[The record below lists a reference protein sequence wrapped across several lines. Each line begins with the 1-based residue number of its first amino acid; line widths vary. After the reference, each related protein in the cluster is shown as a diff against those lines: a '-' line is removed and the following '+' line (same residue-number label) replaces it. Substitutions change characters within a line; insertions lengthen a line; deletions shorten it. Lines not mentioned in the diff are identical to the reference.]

1 MNAGS
6 LTPYPTYTTFE
17 QWKIPHGSFQDERL
31 ESRYLNTRV
40 HVIEAWTLLET
51 RISVLSVLFVL
62 FRLTLSR
69 IRQTVTIIPGIL
81 SDGKLSL
88 PS

>member
-17 QWKIPHGSFQDERL
+17 QWKFPHGSFQDERL

-40 HVIEAWTLLET
+40 HVIEGWTLLGT
-51 RISVLSVLFVL
+51 RISVLFVL
-62 FRLTLSR
+62 FPLTLSR

-81 SDGKLSL
+81 SVGKLPL